1 MAIKPITWPAA
12 SEWKQILKRTWA
24 ESGDDDVGLLAA
36 GVAFYFFLA
45 FVPLLASIVLTYGL
59 IADPSTVAEHIRT
72 LAQTLPR
79 EAAAIIGD
87 QLQAI
92 TGGEKSGSHGFGLLL
107 AIGLAIYGASK
118 GAGAIVK
125 ALNIAYEVKE
135 SRGFIR
141 TTLLA
146 LAITVGLMAVIAAA
160 TAAGSAIGFI
170 EHLLPFSSPVV
181 HVVLQIVSALLAIAV
196 VGLGIAL
203 LYRYAPNRPDA
214 PWAWVTP
221 GSAVATIL
229 WVAASFGFGLYV
241 SNFGNYNA
249 TYGSLGGV
257 VVFLTWLY
265 ITSYVLLMGGEL
277 NSELERMQAE
287 KGVAKAAPTAS
298 VSPRT
303 QAAAPKELTG
313 TSGYTSRVPPAPA
326 APAQRGERAPIAAI
340 AGGAALA
347 IALLRRFMRSRTPAP
362 QHFHYA
368 NEGGFLRQVGVP
380 LSSHSAAHDGVP
392 PAQTRG

>member
-1 MAIKPITWPAA
+1 MAINPIKWPAL
-12 SEWKQILKRTWA
+12 SEWKQILTRTWKEA
-24 ESGDDDVGLLAA
+24 GDDDVGLLAA

-59 IADPSTVAEHIRT
+59 VADPSTVAEHIRT

-87 QLQAI
+87 QLKAI
-92 TGGEKSGSHGFGLLL
+92 TGDKSGSHGFGLLL
-107 AIGLAIYGASK
+107 AIGLAVYGASK

-125 ALNIAYEVKE
+125 ALNIAYEIKE
-135 SRGFIR
+135 TRGFIK

-146 LAITVGLMAVIAAA
+146 LAITLGLMVMIAAA
-160 TAAGSAIGFI
+160 TLAASTISFV
-170 EHLLPFSSPVV
+170 EQLLPFSSPFV
-181 HVVLQIVSALLAIAV
+181 HVLLQIVSALFAVAV

-203 LYRYAPNRPDA
+203 LYRYGPDRPDA

-221 GSAVATIL
+221 GSAAATLL
-229 WVAASFGFGLYV
+229 WVTASTGFGLYV

-277 NSELERMQAE
+277 NSELERMQSE
-287 KGVAKAAPTAS
+287 KQP
-298 VSPRT
+298 
-303 QAAAPKELTG
+303 EL
-313 TSGYTSRVPPAPA
+313 APA
-326 APAQRGERAPIAAI
+326 ATPQPGAAVGEAPKAEPASLPRPIGRTVPPQDPNGGKGTLALLLG
-340 AGGAALA
+340 GGAALGFKLWRRHKQRRDNA
-347 IALLRRFMRSRTPAP
+347 RVFYEYPEEGATLRIDA
-362 QHFHYA
+362 
-368 NEGGFLRQVGVP
+368 
-380 LSSHSAAHDGVP
+380 
-392 PAQTRG
+392 

>member
-1 MAIKPITWPAA
+1 MAIEPIKWPAL
-12 SEWKQILKRTWA
+12 SGWKQILVRTWKEA
-24 ESGDDDVGLLAA
+24 GDDDVGLLAA

-59 IADPSTVAEHIRT
+59 IADPATVAEHIRT

-87 QLQAI
+87 QLKAI
-92 TGGEKSGSHGFGLLL
+92 TGDTSGSHGFGLLL

-135 SRGFIR
+135 TRGFIK
-141 TTLLA
+141 TTLLS
-146 LAITVGLMAVIAAA
+146 LVITLGLMAMIAAA
-160 TAAGSAIGFI
+160 TLAASTISFV

-181 HVVLQIVSALLAIAV
+181 HVVLQIVSALFAVAV

-203 LYRYAPNRPDA
+203 LYRYGPDRPDA

-221 GSAVATIL
+221 GSAAATLL
-229 WVAASFGFGLYV
+229 WVAASTGFGLYV

-287 KGVAKAAPTAS
+287 KQP
-298 VSPRT
+298 
-303 QAAAPKELTG
+303 EL
-313 TSGYTSRVPPAPA
+313 APA
-326 APAQRGERAPIAAI
+326 AGPQPGAAVGEAPRETVPPLRRPIGQTVPPQREGGGRGTLALLLG
-340 AGGAALA
+340 GGAALGFKLWRRRKQRRA
-347 IALLRRFMRSRTPAP
+347 DGRVFYEYPEEGATLRLDA
-362 QHFHYA
+362 
-368 NEGGFLRQVGVP
+368 
-380 LSSHSAAHDGVP
+380 
-392 PAQTRG
+392 

>member
-1 MAIKPITWPAA
+1 MAINPIKWPAA
-12 SEWKQILKRTWA
+12 SEWKQILIRTWK

-59 IADPSTVAEHIRT
+59 VADPSTVAEHIRT

-87 QLQAI
+87 QLKAI
-92 TGGEKSGSHGFGLLL
+92 TGEKSGSHGFGLLL
-107 AIGLAIYGASK
+107 AIGLAVYGASK

-125 ALNIAYEVKE
+125 ALNIAYEIKE
-135 SRGFIR
+135 TRGFIK

-146 LAITVGLMAVIAAA
+146 LAITLGLMVMIAAA
-160 TAAGSAIGFI
+160 TLAASTISLV
-170 EHLLPFSSPVV
+170 ERLLPFSSPFV
-181 HVVLQIVSALLAIAV
+181 HVLLQIVSALLAVAV

-203 LYRYAPNRPDA
+203 LYRYGPDRPDA

-221 GSAVATIL
+221 GSAAATLL
-229 WVAASFGFGLYV
+229 WVAASTGFGLYV

-287 KGVAKAAPTAS
+287 KQPQSAA
-298 VSPRT
+298 
-303 QAAAPKELTG
+303 AAAPKPADKARE
-313 TSGYTSRVPPAPA
+313 PAPVLA
-326 APAQRGERAPIAAI
+326 RPIGQTNPPQEPGGGKAGMALLL
-340 AGGAALA
+340 GGAALG
-347 IALLRRFMRSRTPAP
+347 LKLWRRRKRKD
-362 QHFHYA
+362 
-368 NEGGFLRQVGVP
+368 EGPVFYE
-380 LSSHSAAHDGVP
+380 P
-392 PAQTRG
+392 PAQGGPLRVDI

>member
-1 MAIKPITWPAA
+1 MAIQPIRWPAA
-12 SEWKQILKRTWA
+12 SEWKQILIRTWNEA
-24 ESGDDDVGLLAA
+24 GDDDVGLLAA

-59 IADPSTVAEHIRT
+59 IADPATVAEHIRT

-92 TGGEKSGSHGFGLLL
+92 TGEKEASHGLGLLL

-135 SRGFIR
+135 TRGFIK
-141 TTLLA
+141 TTLLS
-146 LAITVGLMAVIAAA
+146 LAITVGLMVIIAAA

-181 HVVLQIVSALLAIAV
+181 HVLLQIVSALFAVAV

-203 LYRYAPNRPDA
+203 LYRYGPDRPDA

-221 GSAVATIL
+221 GSAAATLL
-229 WVAASFGFGLYV
+229 WVAASTGFGLYV
-241 SNFGNYNA
+241 SNFGDYNA

-287 KGVAKAAPTAS
+287 KHPEL
-298 VSPRT
+298 
-303 QAAAPKELTG
+303 AAATG
-313 TSGYTSRVPPAPA
+313 PQPGQAVGEAAERPAPV
-326 APAQRGERAPIAAI
+326 APRPQPVPTTTRSEEPSGGKAKLAVLVG
-340 AGGAALA
+340 GGAMLGLKLWRRRKRRDDGTIYYEYPEEGAK
-347 IALLRRFMRSRTPAP
+347 LR
-362 QHFHYA
+362 
-368 NEGGFLRQVGVP
+368 LDV
-380 LSSHSAAHDGVP
+380 
-392 PAQTRG
+392 